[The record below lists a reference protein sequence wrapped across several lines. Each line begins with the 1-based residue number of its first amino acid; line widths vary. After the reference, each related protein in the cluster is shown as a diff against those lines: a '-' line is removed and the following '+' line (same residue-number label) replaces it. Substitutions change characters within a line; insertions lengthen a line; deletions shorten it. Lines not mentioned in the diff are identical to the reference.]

1 VFRNLL
7 IAAVVTQFCS
17 SFCQTPDVRALVM
30 LSDTHHVA
38 VAPAWRRGFFLI
50 FALLSEFQLDA
61 FDKVT

>member
-1 VFRNLL
+1 MFRNLL

-38 VAPAWRRGFFLI
+38 VAPVSYRGFFLV
-50 FALLSEFQLDA
+50 FALLPEFQLHA
-61 FDKVT
+61 FNKVT